1 MIVPALSLAAVL
13 LVADPAPAVI
23 APGTPYL
30 SPSLALALE
39 LGRIV
44 GGARE
49 CALGDRANAAQ
60 VKAQNLIDHQAFED
74 DVSPLDMGDHFHAAI
89 QAGRNAVLEQ
99 RLSCGEVET
108 ALKKLEGDRDY

>member
-1 MIVPALSLAAVL
+1 MIMPALSLAAVL

-23 APGTPYL
+23 APDPPYI

-60 VKAQNLIDHQAFED
+60 VKVENLIDHQAFEA

-89 QAGRNAVLEQ
+89 QDGRNAVLEQ

-108 ALKKLEGDRDY
+108 ALKKLEGKQDY